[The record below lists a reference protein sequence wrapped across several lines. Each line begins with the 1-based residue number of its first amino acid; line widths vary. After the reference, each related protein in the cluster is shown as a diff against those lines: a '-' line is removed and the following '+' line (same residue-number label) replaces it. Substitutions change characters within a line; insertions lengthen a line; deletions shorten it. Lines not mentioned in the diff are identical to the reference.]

1 MTARSASDS
10 VREAPYFLV
19 TVLLV
24 FLGSSVTAAQEES
37 SSDAAS
43 HAGDAPLVSPTESS
57 ESLSPPADSGPTG
70 EKEDSAMTDR
80 PYWRQNLFG
89 RFFRDQKFL
98 FTTWWPSEFRREGF
112 TLPILAGVSLASTS
126 SQGQQEGTDL
136 EVQTYIQNE
145 NRKRGGGVA
154 RGFSFLGDAVPGAA
168 LVGTGY
174 LIGRWSH
181 NDRLAEASSL
191 SAEALLTAGLW
202 SSALKTVTARSR
214 PAGDTRGKFFNY
226 NPGPGETVG
235 SFPSGH
241 ATCAFTVA
249 TVFAQVYKDHKWV
262 SWVAYGTAGL
272 IGASR
277 VALGRHFPS
286 DVIVGGLLGNSI
298 GRMVVAHE
306 RESDRPTS
314 TLRPYLD
321 PAGDQAGLVWTRNW

>member
-1 MTARSASDS
+1 MTARSALDS
-10 VREAPYFLV
+10 VRKTSCFLV
-19 TVLLV
+19 AVLLV
-24 FLGSSVTAAQEES
+24 FLGSSVAAAQEETP
-37 SSDAAS
+37 SDAAS
-43 HAGDAPLVSPTESS
+43 RPDDAPLVSPTESS
-57 ESLSPPADSGPTG
+57 ESLSPPAASDPT
-70 EKEDSAMTDR
+70 EEREDAALTDR

-126 SQGQQEGTDL
+126 SQGHREGTDL
-136 EVQTYIQNE
+136 DLQTYIQNE
-145 NRKRGGGVA
+145 NRHRGGGLA

-168 LVGTGY
+168 LIGTGY

-226 NPGPGETVG
+226 NPGPGDTVG

-298 GRMVVAHE
+298 GRMVVTHE
-306 RESDRPTS
+306 RESGLPAS
-314 TLRPYLD
+314 TLRPYFD
-321 PAGDQAGLVWTRNW
+321 PSGDQAGLVWTRNW

>member
-1 MTARSASDS
+1 MSGK
-10 VREAPYFLV
+10 APCLRV
-19 TVLLV
+19 AVLLAL
-24 FLGSSVTAAQEES
+24 LGFSVAAAQEETP
-37 SSDAAS
+37 SDEARPV
-43 HAGDAPLVSPTESS
+43 DAPLVSPTESS
-57 ESLSPPADSGPTG
+57 ESLAPPADSDPTE
-70 EKEDSAMTDR
+70 EKEVSALTDR

-89 RFFRDQKFL
+89 RFFRDQRFL
-98 FTTWWPSEFRREGF
+98 LTTWWPSELRREGF

-126 SQGQQEGTDL
+126 SQGHREGTDL
-136 EVQTYIQNE
+136 DVQTYVQNE
-145 NRKRGGGVA
+145 NRERGGGLA

-202 SSALKTVTARSR
+202 SSALKTVTARTR

-226 NPGPGETVG
+226 HPRSGDTVG

-249 TVFAQVYKDHKWV
+249 TVFAQVYRDHKWV
-262 SWVAYGTAGL
+262 SWIAYGTAGL

-286 DVIVGGLLGNSI
+286 DVIVGALLGNSV
-298 GRMVVAHE
+298 GRMVLEHE
-306 RESDRPTS
+306 HESGPVTS
-314 TLRPYLD
+314 TLRPFFD
-321 PAGDQAGLVWTRNW
+321 PAGEGAGLVWTHDW